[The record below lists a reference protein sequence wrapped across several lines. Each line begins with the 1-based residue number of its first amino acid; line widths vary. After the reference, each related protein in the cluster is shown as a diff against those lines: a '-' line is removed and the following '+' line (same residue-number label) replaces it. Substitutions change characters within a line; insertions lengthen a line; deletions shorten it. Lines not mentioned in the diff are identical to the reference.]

1 MSNDSRIIP
10 MHPNERGPLR
20 KILALVAVV
29 LAVCGVI
36 ALVLFGKNLNIDALR
51 RWVRYWN
58 VGDQDST
65 GLFEFDAHNSNRYA
79 NYNGGLAVASVGGLN
94 TYRSDG
100 QEAVVSQAQL
110 SMPQIESCSQLV
122 MAYDVGGNTLL
133 AVSNR
138 GGEVLR
144 ITTDQAILDASLS
157 EGGSL
162 CYVSGASGY
171 KTVLTVYNS
180 SQACVYR
187 WLSSTTYMPLCAIA
201 KDGTRM
207 AAVGLDQENG
217 SFKSTLNLFRTDQEQ
232 IERTVDLGSE
242 LVYDLRYLSDDTICA
257 IGETDVQFYTAE
269 GESAGVYSYNDNYL
283 KDFDMGGD
291 GFLALS
297 LNMYRAGNRYT
308 LVTVDEEGQE
318 LASVYIGQEILSLSA
333 CGRYV
338 AILTPDGLTVYDRT
352 LEVYA
357 QTAETG
363 AATSVLMRKDGSVLL
378 LGGGEG
384 HLYIP

>member
-1 MSNDSRIIP
+1 MSNDSKIIP
-10 MHPNERGPLR
+10 MHPNKRGPLR
-20 KILALVAVV
+20 KILALTAAAIVV
-29 LAVCGVI
+29 LGIV
-36 ALVLFGKNLNIDALR
+36 ALVLFGRNLNVDALR

-58 VGDQDST
+58 LGSQDST

-79 NYNGGLAVASVGGLN
+79 NYNGGLAVASVGGLS
-94 TYRSDG
+94 TYQSDG

-110 SMPQIESCSQLV
+110 AMPQIESCSQLV
-122 MAYDVGGNTLL
+122 MAYDVGGSTLL
-133 AVSNR
+133 AVNSR
-138 GGEVLR
+138 SGEVLR
-144 ITTDQAILDASLS
+144 VTAEKAILDASLS
-157 EGGSL
+157 QGGSL
-162 CYVSGASGY
+162 CYLSGASGY
-171 KTVLTVYNS
+171 KSVLTVYNS
-180 SQACVYR
+180 SQECVYR

-201 KDGTRM
+201 KDGTRL

-217 SFKSTLNLFRTDQEQ
+217 AFKSTLNLFRTDHEQ

-257 IGETDVQFYTAE
+257 VGETDVQFYTAE
-269 GESAGVYSYNDNYL
+269 GESAGVYSYNGNYL
-283 KDFDMGGD
+283 KDFDLGGD

-297 LNMYRAGNRYT
+297 LNMYRAGSRYT
-308 LVTVDEEGQE
+308 LVTVDEAGQE
-318 LASVYIGQEILSLSA
+318 LASVYVGQEILSMSA
-333 CGRYV
+333 CGKYV
-338 AILTPDGLTVYDRT
+338 AILTPEGVTVYDRS

-363 AATSVLMRKDGSVLL
+363 TATSVLMRKDGSVLL